1 MTTLLHH
8 AVRMADWWRGD
19 SRSVEVV
26 DCPSGLVRRS
36 VVTDGDLV
44 IDNDDVLGI
53 ATTLTEDYF
62 IRIDVDGTASPITSR
77 VGGYAV
83 FAPGQVANLQ
93 FSGKGR
99 FLLLSLSVRS
109 LMNSLAE
116 DFEIKGEDLAFTTK
130 LAQYGPSLEKA
141 MLQAATADE
150 ESAYHAVVSCVA
162 LLVQRHSSLAGRMQA
177 RRSRSMTPMR
187 LRRVLDRVEAD
198 LATPLTLLDLAQT
211 AEISPF
217 HFAREFSVATGYAP
231 HQYVLRRRIDRAVHH
246 LAETELPVEII
257 ARQVGFHRA
266 SHMSRHMQRVLG
278 LTAKRLRKIL

>member
-1 MTTLLHH
+1 MTTPLHH

-19 SRSVEVV
+19 SRSVEVA

-44 IDNDDVLGI
+44 IDNDDVVGI

-62 IRIDVDGTASPITSR
+62 IRIDVDGTESPVTSR

-109 LMNSLAE
+109 LVESLAE
-116 DFEIKGEDLAFTTK
+116 DFEINGEGLAFTTK
-130 LAQYGPSLEKA
+130 LAQYDPSLERA
-141 MLQAATADE
+141 MLRAATADA

-162 LLVQRHSSLAGRMQA
+162 QLVERHSSLAGRVQE

-198 LATPLTLLDLAQT
+198 LATPLTLLDLART

-217 HFAREFSVATGYAP
+217 HFAREFSAAMGYAP

-246 LAETELPVEII
+246 LAETALPIEVI
-257 ARQVGFHRA
+257 ARQVGFNRA
-266 SHMSRHMQRVLG
+266 SHMSKRMQRVFG
-278 LTAKRLRKIL
+278 LTAKRLREIL